1 MRARD
6 HAIQAGQVRRQT
18 LQHRLHRA
26 PGYAAKHRQAA
37 ALDSSIRAHSER
49 VPTRYR
55 RPMDR
60 LQQVLNR
67 QGHEYQALRQRLDA
81 AQQTALASQRDR
93 IRRSPCQP
101 VE

>member
-1 MRARD
+1 
-6 HAIQAGQVRRQT
+6 
-18 LQHRLHRA
+18 
-26 PGYAAKHRQAA
+26 
-37 ALDSSIRAHSER
+37 
-49 VPTRYR
+49 
-55 RPMDR
+55 MDR